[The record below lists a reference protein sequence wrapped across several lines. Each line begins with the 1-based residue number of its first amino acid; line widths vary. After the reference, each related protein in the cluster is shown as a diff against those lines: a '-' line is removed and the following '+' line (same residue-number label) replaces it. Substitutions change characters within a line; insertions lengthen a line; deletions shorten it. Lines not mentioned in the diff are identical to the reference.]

1 VGRCGAVIRSLFRRV
16 CRILHSSYSGDG
28 HIFRNNTDLE
38 IWLGWK
44 EDLSSTY
51 TEWNIWNRQGGSTD
65 NLALTLNPQGFQ
77 NIHDWRLRIKDS
89 AGGDQGY
96 LEEYVIQIG

>member
-1 VGRCGAVIRSLFRRV
+1 LIRSLFSGEYAEFFTHPIPKMGIFSGI
-16 CRILHSSYSGDG
+16 ILTLKFGWDG
-28 HIFRNNTDLE
+28 
-38 IWLGWK
+38 K